1 MGVDG
6 VINVQKCYPCST
18 RSAMGVDGVINVQKG
33 YPCSTRS
40 AMGFDDV
47 IKVLK
52 TPRPV
57 IIVAE
62 QIIH

>member
-6 VINVQKCYPCST
+6 AINVQKCYPCST
-18 RSAMGVDGVINVQKG
+18 RSAMG
-33 YPCSTRS
+33 
-40 AMGFDDV
+40 FDDV
-47 IKVLK
+47 IKGLK